1 MVFWLDIN
9 LVFLCRN
16 LFLYTRT
23 PKSAALR
30 YMITE
35 GNGTPLQYSSLELAT
50 EVPPGISTLISGLK
64 TPLTLAGGVLIGL
77 PVLTFMCLFCCF
89 CFKAAASA
97 AHELPWFLGREKP
110 NCWRNRL
117 FGFYIVWCWNPA
129 CFYKTFPSPKPQ
141 ATWGRIGWGQALKVK
156 LFFMAWLKIILPEP
170 PSDTARLTW
179 LDCLDL
185 WASWIMLEKEH
196 RRNILWRVQ

>member
-1 MVFWLDIN
+1 MRL
-9 LVFLCRN
+9 
-16 LFLYTRT
+16 
-23 PKSAALR
+23 KSEEEPHQASKVLGL
-30 YMITE
+30 MISCDTF
-35 GNGTPLQYSSLELAT
+35 NGEAIYRDLL
-50 EVPPGISTLISGLK
+50 
-64 TPLTLAGGVLIGL
+64 
-77 PVLTFMCLFCCF
+77 LFCCF

-185 WASWIMLEKEH
+185 WAGRIMLEKEH